1 MKQSFAKQAL
11 LLIVA
16 TLFVGLANAQVKIGA
31 NPTTINSSS
40 ILEIESSNKG
50 FLMPRVALTATNSAG
65 PLAAHVAGMI
75 IYNTATAGTA
85 PNNVVPGVYY
95 NDGTRWV
102 FAKAVSGNGIT
113 ASTNNGDGTFTF
125 NFSDGTSFTSPKI
138 VSADAGNLL
147 VSGTDGG
154 AKLTAANLSGF
165 DTTNDAWVN
174 NPTAGRVELGKT
186 STGADRASNGLAKF
200 AISDA
205 GKVGIGTDPIPL
217 TELTIATDQGQALR
231 LTPHDITN
239 PAGSTRMQVRNDQTK
254 VINFGMTN
262 SAGTFAGSAVTQ
274 NTAFLLTSGSDTK
287 LTFGTD
293 NRPKMTIFEDGKMG
307 IGTIFPNQA
316 ATADLDVNGSL
327 RIRGIALSTDFTGK
341 NILLTDAS
349 GNVSQITTQNFV
361 SQLGIPSIVLAGKS
375 TTTST
380 MENDLVK
387 QNLNLNN
394 IGLNVGSGWDATNR
408 TYTVPG
414 NGYYE
419 IYASSEFTPLNSDVK
434 IRLVIETS
442 GASAQKIYLSSA
454 DPSSTVPGSTSSLS
468 GTANLSL
475 ATGDV
480 VRIYLE
486 AGYNN
491 GSAPNTYQISN
502 QLSTITRKTYN

>member
-1 MKQSFAKQAL
+1 
-11 LLIVA
+11 
-16 TLFVGLANAQVKIGA
+16 
-31 NPTTINSSS
+31 
-40 ILEIESSNKG
+40 
-50 FLMPRVALTATNSAG
+50 MPRIALTATNSAG

-85 PNNVVPGVYY
+85 PNNVTPGVYY
-95 NDGTRWV
+95 NDGTKWV
-102 FAKAVSGNGIT
+102 AAKGISGNGIT
-113 ASTNNGDGTFTF
+113 TTTNNGDGTFTF

-147 VSGTDGG
+147 VNGTDGG
-154 AKLTAANLSGF
+154 AKLTSANLASATTNTLTSSGGVITSNVNGVTSSATISGF
-165 DTTNDAWVN
+165 DTTDDAWVN
-174 NPTAGRVELGKT
+174 NSTAGRVELGKT
-186 STGADRASNGLAKF
+186 STGADRASNGSAKF
-200 AISDA
+200 AISDV
-205 GKVGIGTDPIPL
+205 GRVGIGTDPSPAIDL
-217 TELTIATDQGQALR
+217 SIASSSPAGLALQ
-231 LTPHDITN
+231 LAPHDITV
-239 PAGSTRMQVRNDQTK
+239 PTGVSRLRILNDQTRAL
-254 VINFGMTN
+254 NFGMTN
-262 SAGTFAGSAVTQ
+262 SQGSFAGVNVTQ
-274 NTAFLLTSGSDTK
+274 NTAFLLTSGLNTK

-307 IGTIFPNQA
+307 IGTIFPAQA
-316 ATADLDVNGSL
+316 ATAELDINGSL

-375 TTTST
+375 TATAT

-387 QNLNLNN
+387 QNLNLSD
-394 IGLNVGSGWDATNR
+394 IGINVGSGWNATNR

-419 IYASSEFTPLNSDVK
+419 IYASSDFTPLNSDVK

-442 GASAQKIYLSSA
+442 GASSQKIYLSSA
-454 DPSSTVPGSTSSLS
+454 DPLSTVPGTTSSLS

-475 ATGDV
+475 TSGDV

-491 GSAPNTYQISN
+491 GSTPNTYQISN

>member
-1 MKQSFAKQAL
+1 MKQSFKNHAL
-11 LLIVA
+11 LLFVLA
-16 TLFVGLANAQVKIGA
+16 LFANLANAQVKIGA
-31 NPTTINSSS
+31 NPTSINPSA
-40 ILEIESSNKG
+40 ILEIESANKG
-50 FLMPRVALTATNSAG
+50 FLIPRIALTAANNAS
-65 PLAAHVAGMI
+65 PLASHVAGMI

-85 PNNVVPGVYY
+85 PNNVVPGIYY
-95 NDGTRWV
+95 NDGTKW
-102 FAKAVSGNGIT
+102 
-113 ASTNNGDGTFTF
+113 
-125 NFSDGTSFTSPKI
+125 
-138 VSADAGNLL
+138 VSAKGI
-147 VSGTDGG
+147 SG
-154 AKLTAANLSGF
+154 A
-165 DTTNDAWVN
+165 DTTDDAWVN

-200 AISDA
+200 AVSDA
-205 GKVGIGTDPIPL
+205 GKVGIGTDPLPV

-231 LTPHDITN
+231 LTPFDLTD
-239 PAGSTRMQVRNDQTK
+239 PSGSTRMQVRNDQAK
-254 VINFGMTN
+254 VINFGITN
-262 SAGTFAGSAVTQ
+262 TAGTFAGVNVTE
-274 NTAFLLTSGSDTK
+274 NTAFLLTSGTDTK
-287 LTFGTD
+287 LLFGTD
-293 NRPKMTIFEDGKMG
+293 NLPKMTIFPDGKMG

-341 NILLTDAS
+341 NILLTDGS

-375 TTTST
+375 TATST

-387 QNLNLNN
+387 QNLNLGS
-394 IGLNVGSGWDATNR
+394 IGINVGSGWDATNR

-419 IYASSEFTPLNSDVK
+419 IYASSDFNPLNSDVK

-442 GASAQKIYLSSA
+442 GASSQKIYLSSA
-454 DPSSTVPGSTSSLS
+454 DPLSTVPGSTYSLS

-475 ATGDV
+475 ASGDV
-480 VRIYLE
+480 VSVYLE

>member
-1 MKQSFAKQAL
+1 MKKLFSKNAL

-16 TLFVGLANAQVKIGA
+16 TLFFGLSNAQVKIGE
-31 NPTTINSSS
+31 NPTSINPSS
-40 ILEIESSNKG
+40 ILEIESANKG
-50 FLMPRVALTATNSAG
+50 FLMPRIALTATNSAS
-65 PLAAHVAGMI
+65 PLASHVAGMV
-75 IYNTATAGTA
+75 IYNTATAGVA
-85 PNNVVPGVYY
+85 PNAVVPGIYY

-102 FAKAVSGNGIT
+102 ASSNTIT
-113 ASTNNGDGTFTF
+113 
-125 NFSDGTSFTSPKI
+125 
-138 VSADAGNLL
+138 SADT
-147 VSGTDGG
+147 TD
-154 AKLTAANLSGF
+154 
-165 DTTNDAWVN
+165 DAWVN

-186 STGADRASNGLAKF
+186 STGANRASNGLAKF
-200 AISDA
+200 AISDD
-205 GKVGIGTDPIPL
+205 GKVGIGTDPLPV
-217 TELTIATDQGQALR
+217 TELTIATDLGQALR
-231 LTPHDITN
+231 LTPFDLTDPN
-239 PAGSTRMQVRNDQTK
+239 GSTRMQIRNDQTR

-262 SAGTFAGSAVTQ
+262 SGGSFAGSAVTE
-274 NTAFLLTSGSDTK
+274 NSAFLLTSGTDTK

-293 NRPKMTIFEDGKMG
+293 NRPKMTIFADGKMG

-327 RIRGIALSTDFTGK
+327 RIRGISLSTDFTGK
-341 NILLTDAS
+341 NILLTDSS

-375 TTTST
+375 SSTST

-387 QNLNLNN
+387 HNLNLGS
-394 IGLNVGSGWDATNR
+394 IGINMGSGWDATNR

-419 IYASSEFTPLNSDVK
+419 IYASSDFTPLNSDVK

-442 GASAQKIYLSSA
+442 GASSQKIYLSSA
-454 DPSSTVPGSTSSLS
+454 DPLSTVPGTTSNLS

-475 ATGDV
+475 TTGDV
-480 VRIYLE
+480 VSVYLE

-491 GSAPNTYQISN
+491 GSASNTYQISN